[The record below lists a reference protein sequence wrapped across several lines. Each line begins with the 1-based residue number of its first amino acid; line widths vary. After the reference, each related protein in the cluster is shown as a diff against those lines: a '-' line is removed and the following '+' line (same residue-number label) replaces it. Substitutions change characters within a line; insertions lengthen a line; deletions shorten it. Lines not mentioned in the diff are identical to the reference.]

1 MDYFAAWLFFFLE
14 KNQAKKENT
23 GPPSFLATFPPLEAC
38 FFALRVERAAGES
51 SGTAA
56 GGCNLSP
63 SSDENTSLPTTHNP
77 KVLLVISKEGERER
91 QLSTALG
98 GDRVARSVLL
108 NHGGIF

>member
-1 MDYFAAWLFFFLE
+1 MPRGCFFLE
-14 KNQAKKENT
+14 KINQAKKENT

-56 GGCNLSP
+56 GAQMKTRLSP
-63 SSDENTSLPTTHNP
+63 QHIIPRFCWLFP
-77 KVLLVISKEGERER
+77 KKGRERER
-91 QLSTALG
+91 ELRTALG